1 MVILGQLIHS
11 VSMNNEQEI
20 LNILEQFITRDD
32 RRLLEVGSGSGE
44 HAVTFAKHFPQVE
57 WYPTD
62 VSAKLKSMA
71 TLIQE
76 KGSRNIQKPARMEV
90 GKDELPKLKF
100 DLIYTADT
108 FHVLH
113 WKECKSLIKQ
123 FGGRLREDS
132 RVVIYGP
139 FKYDGNFTSPE
150 IEELDKSL
158 KANDP
163 SSGIRS
169 FEDVNNAMVKNGFE
183 LISDTALPD
192 RKQILVYKRL
202 KFRG

>member
-1 MVILGQLIHS
+1 MVIFTKMRHS
-11 VSMNNEQEI
+11 ESMNNEQEI
-20 LNILEQFITRDD
+20 LNILEQVITRDD
-32 RRLLEVGSGSGE
+32 RRLLEIGSGSGE
-44 HAVTFAKHFPQVE
+44 HAVFFAKNFPQVE
-57 WYPTD
+57 WFPTD

-76 KGSRNIQKPARMEV
+76 KGSRNIQKPTRMEV

-100 DLIYTADT
+100 DVIFTADT

-139 FKYDGNFTSPE
+139 FKYGGNFPSTE
-150 IEELDKSL
+150 IEQLDSSL

-163 SSGIRS
+163 SSGVRS

-183 LISDTALPD
+183 LLMDTALPD

>member
-1 MVILGQLIHS
+1 
-11 VSMNNEQEI
+11 MNNDQEI
-20 LNILEQFITRDD
+20 LNILEQVITRDD
-32 RRLLEVGSGSGE
+32 RRLLEIGAGSGE
-44 HAVTFAKHFPQVE
+44 QSVFLARHFPQVE

-62 VSAKLKSMA
+62 VSAKLKSMS
-71 TLIQE
+71 TVIQE
-76 KGSRNIQKPARMEV
+76 KGSRNVQKPARVEI

-123 FGGRLREDS
+123 FGGRLREGS

-139 FKYDGNFTSPE
+139 FKYAGNFTSPAH
-150 IEELDKSL
+150 EELDQTL
-158 KANDP
+158 KAADP

-169 FEDVNNAMVKNGFE
+169 FEDVNNAMIKNGFE
-183 LISDTALPD
+183 LVMDETLPGAH
-192 RKQILVYKRL
+192 QVLVYKRL
-202 KFRG
+202 KFRS

>member
-1 MVILGQLIHS
+1 
-11 VSMNNEQEI
+11 MNNNQEI
-20 LNILEQFITRDD
+20 LDILEQVITRDD

-44 HAVTFAKHFPQVE
+44 HAVFLAKHFPQVE

-76 KGSRNIQKPARMEV
+76 KGSKNIQKPARMEV

-100 DLIYTADT
+100 DVIFTADT
-108 FHVLH
+108 FHELH

-139 FKYDGNFTSPE
+139 FKYGGNFPSPD
-150 IEELDKSL
+150 IEALDASL

-169 FEDVNNAMVKNGFE
+169 FEDVNNAMIKNGFE
-183 LISDTALPD
+183 LIMDTALAD